1 MTSPAMTLAA
11 TARARSTPSTVQVG
25 SGRATVSQPVHTTRP
40 PIAPTASAGR
50 RSSPAVRASTTIH
63 PRLTHRNARI
73 PSDSTARP
81 RSASDGT
88 APELPTS
95 PPTGCSRDPGCSRTP
110 GTPQP
115 HLPVP
120 GPPVGEATPPGGREG
135 APVVHSPGQGG
146 APVVHRPPGRQGRRL
161 STGPRA
167 GRAPIAQSPGGTPAP
182 GRYVARPPFQV
193 AAGGQVGQPVVAR
206 PLDDVGDP
214 APGG

>member
-1 MTSPAMTLAA
+1 MTSPAITLTAA
-11 TARARSTPSTVQVG
+11 ARARSTPSTVQVG
-25 SGRATVSQPVHTTRP
+25 LGRATVNQPVHTTSP

-95 PPTGCSRDPGCSRTP
+95 PPTGCTRTL

-120 GPPVGEATPPGGREG
+120 GPPVGEATPPG
-135 APVVHSPGQGG
+135 QGG
-146 APVVHRPPGRQGRRL
+146 APGVSGGRRPNRRPGAPGPPAAPRARGGRRRRLGRRPPL
-161 STGPRA
+161 W
-167 GRAPIAQSPGGTPAP
+167 
-182 GRYVARPPFQV
+182 
-193 AAGGQVGQPVVAR
+193 
-206 PLDDVGDP
+206 
-214 APGG
+214 